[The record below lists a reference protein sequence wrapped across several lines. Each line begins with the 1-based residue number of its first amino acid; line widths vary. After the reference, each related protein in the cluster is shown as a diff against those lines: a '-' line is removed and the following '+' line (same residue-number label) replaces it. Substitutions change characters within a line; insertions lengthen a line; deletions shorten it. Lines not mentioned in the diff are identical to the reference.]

1 MTAGKP
7 VACSWS
13 GGKDSAFA
21 LYRTLQDGGRP
32 AALVTMLTE
41 DGQRSRSHGIHRSI
55 LEAQAQRVG
64 AALVVRATS
73 WTTYEDA
80 FVDALREV
88 RGMGITECVFGDI
101 NFDENRAWE
110 EQVCRAAELSAL
122 LPLWQLEREAYVGDL
137 IRHGFR
143 AKVIAVKNGTIPKN
157 FLGREIDQ
165 ALVRDLRPLA
175 VDIAGEAGEYHT
187 LVIDCPLFDSP
198 VHVEDGDAVLR
209 DGVWFLDQHYDVGTR
224 AENL

>member
-1 MTAGKP
+1 M
-7 VACSWS
+7 
-13 GGKDSAFA
+13 
-21 LYRTLQDGGRP
+21 
-32 AALVTMLTE
+32 
-41 DGQRSRSHGIHRSI
+41 
-55 LEAQAQRVG
+55 
-64 AALVVRATS
+64 
-73 WTTYEDA
+73 
-80 FVDALREV
+80 
-88 RGMGITECVFGDI
+88 
-101 NFDENRAWE
+101 
-110 EQVCRAAELSAL
+110 
-122 LPLWQLEREAYVGDL
+122 GDL